1 MHHLRATHLHL
12 WTLGAVGSVVL
23 CACVHPRAK
32 ILNPAFPRAGMCL
45 EAVAV
50 FGAPTEIGKAYVEVA
65 ELSVPQHGGDWAP
78 SPQQVQEAERKKA
91 AQLGAN
97 GIILG
102 HLSGGREVLYD
113 DALAIFIPQDSARA
127 AELCATKRP
136 SA

>member
-1 MHHLRATHLHL
+1 MQHPRATHRHL
-12 WTLGAVGSVVL
+12 WTLGAVGSAIL

-32 ILNPAFPRAGMCL
+32 ILNPVFPRAGMCF

-50 FGAPTEIGKAYVEVA
+50 FAAPTEIGKEYIEVA
-65 ELSVPQHGGDWAP
+65 ELSVAPHGGDWAP
-78 SPQQVQEAERKKA
+78 SPQQVQEVERKKA

-97 GIILG
+97 GIILR